1 PTASGLFKKVNSN
14 TGEND
19 ELNIVTIVRNEF
31 HKITEEHPEI
41 IEKIKELPN
50 RTKTAKAHNKK
61 NTVVLRKKGLSLFA
75 IFAEQTEDK
84 IKVEIKSFAELF
96 DNVKCDFDEPKL
108 KLSENF
114 WGKYE
119 LIKKH
124 RTKHKARK
132 SEKSFEI
139 QAINSLNSLLKAKR
153 TDLNQ
158 QTVSFINSLLK
169 DLKKYKTLSTYTLRS
184 IILPG
189 KKENAYETLI
199 ENINILRD
207 KIGEDY
213 LEKALQKNTKIDDD
227 IIIAVDNVFDV

>member
-31 HKITEEHPEI
+31 HKITEEHPKI

-50 RTKTAKAHNKK
+50 RTKTAKASEAE

-75 IFAEQTEDK
+75 IFAEQTDYK
-84 IKVEIKSFAELF
+84 FNVEIKSFAELF
-96 DNVKCDFDEPKL
+96 DNVKCNFNEPKQ
-108 KLSENF
+108 KLSANF
-114 WGKYE
+114 WEKYE

-124 RTKHKARK
+124 RTKHKAPK

-139 QAINSLNSLLKAKR
+139 QAINSLNSLLKAKK

-184 IILPG
+184 LVLPE
-189 KKENAYETLI
+189 KKKNAYEVLI

-213 LEKALQKNTKIDDD
+213 LEKTLQKNVNVDDD
-227 IIIAVDNVFDV
+227 IIIAVENIRN